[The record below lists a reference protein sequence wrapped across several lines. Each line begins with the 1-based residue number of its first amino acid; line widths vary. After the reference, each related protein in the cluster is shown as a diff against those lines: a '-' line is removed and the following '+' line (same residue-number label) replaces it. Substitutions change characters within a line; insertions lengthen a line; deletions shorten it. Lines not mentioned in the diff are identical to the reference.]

1 MKPFDFVTS
10 LRQSLASGRHRRS
23 LQQVLGTAGIAL
35 AIASC
40 GSNAPAGTNSA
51 PRTIAAPSTIAV
63 ASTIAVPS
71 TIAVASTIAVPPSTR
86 ADNPPPATV
95 AGPPATTSATCRRL
109 TDFDDSD
116 LNGGWAVVN
125 DGVMGGRSR
134 GAIEF
139 TDSAMRFRG
148 DVVTAGGGFTSVRLQ
163 LTGDELTGSDSL
175 VLRVRSDE
183 RTYGLTLQDTAQTG
197 RRSISHGADLTINGP
212 ADADRWQTA
221 ITSHNELLPSVFGQP
236 LDAPGFDPDQAVE
249 IGIIISDGIDGP
261 FNLEIDW
268 IDACSTQ

>member
-1 MKPFDFVTS
+1 
-10 LRQSLASGRHRRS
+10 
-23 LQQVLGTAGIAL
+23 
-35 AIASC
+35 
-40 GSNAPAGTNSA
+40 
-51 PRTIAAPSTIAV
+51 
-63 ASTIAVPS
+63 
-71 TIAVASTIAVPPSTR
+71 
-86 ADNPPPATV
+86 
-95 AGPPATTSATCRRL
+95 CRRL